1 MTIKIK
7 FFFFIKNI
15 LQKKRKEI
23 LKLGEN
29 ICNTY
34 RKGCQEY
41 LKTYKSIRSTK
52 MGKGYK
58 VYSTEKE
65 THMTMII

>member
-7 FFFFIKNI
+7 FFFHQKH
-15 LQKKRKEI
+15 LAKKRKEI